1 VKEHDHV
8 DMVFGSLG
16 INGPLNHF
24 EAGTTRVGL
33 GREPN
38 YVTIDINHELVNA
51 SK

>member
-1 VKEHDHV
+1 VKEHDRV

-16 INGPLNHF
+16 INGLLNHF
-24 EAGTTRVGL
+24 EAGTTRVRL

-38 YVTIDINHELVNA
+38 CVLIGVNPELVNV